1 VNRLPSAAAHARA
14 TVERVRILGLLL
26 FAVASAATVYSARA
40 MYEHTRQSR
49 ALFALLAPIA
59 ALIAL
64 AGLLL
69 VFVPDFF
76 G

>member
-1 VNRLPSAAAHARA
+1 
-14 TVERVRILGLLL
+14 VRILGALL
-26 FAVASAATVYSARA
+26 FAVASAGTVYSTWA
-40 MYEHTRQSR
+40 MYNRGR
-49 ALFALLAPIA
+49 PADVLFALLAPIA

-69 VFVPDFF
+69 IFVPGFF

>member
-1 VNRLPSAAAHARA
+1 MNV
-14 TVERVRILGLLL
+14 VRILGAIL
-26 FAVASAATVYSARA
+26 FALAGAGTVYSTWA
-40 MYEHTRQSR
+40 MYQRR
-49 ALFALLAPIA
+49 RPADVVFALLAPVA

-69 VFVPDFF
+69 IFVPGFF

>member
-1 VNRLPSAAAHARA
+1 
-14 TVERVRILGLLL
+14 VRILGALL
-26 FAVASAATVYSARA
+26 FALGSAGTVYSTWA
-40 MYEHTRQSR
+40 MYRR
-49 ALFALLAPIA
+49 RRPADVLFALCAPIA

-69 VFVPDFF
+69 VFVPGFF

>member
-1 VNRLPSAAAHARA
+1 VNRVPVVA
-14 TVERVRILGLLL
+14 TVGACYRRRVRILGLLL
-26 FAVASAATVYSARA
+26 FALASAGTVYSTWA
-40 MYEHTRQSR
+40 MYNRKR
-49 ALFALLAPIA
+49 PADVVFALVAPLA

-69 VFVPDFF
+69 AFVPDFF